1 MTEEIRKEMDKKF
14 EELFGNDS
22 IMKTV
27 KEQSNND
34 NCQDR
39 RKEFNPFESIFDPM
53 DYITGRKKMVQQ

>member
-22 IMKTV
+22 IMKAV
-27 KEQSNND
+27 KEQSNNG
-34 NCQDR
+34 QDK

-53 DYITGRKKMVQQ
+53 DYITGRKKMI